1 MIVYFVA
8 RLSSHEILLVLLN
21 ILEMLKHLSF
31 ILICGYMK
39 ISTLSYYSLKMGGQ
53 ITFRTKE
60 R

>member
-21 ILEMLKHLSF
+21 ILEILKHLSF

-39 ISTLSYYSLKMGGQ
+39 ILSYYSLKMEGQ